1 MTRKHKIPLPP
12 SIHTHITYHTCIV
25 YTLPTCFLFPS
36 PPSYL
41 SRVDLLRLLVSSRWT
56 KIPSIQELTKPDLAR
71 RIRDRLIQD
80 DRFRLA
86 MEVSTKCQL
95 DTSAV
100 WGAWGMAC
108 LKCGD
113 FTTARNKF
121 KHCFQVRE
129 REGERESPAVFYRAP
144 FSFISGEL
152 SVKDDEQ

>member
-1 MTRKHKIPLPP
+1 MY
-12 SIHTHITYHTCIV
+12 SVHI
-25 YTLPTCFLFPS
+25 FLFPS

-129 REGERESPAVFYRAP
+129 RGRESHLQCFTP
-144 FSFISGEL
+144 FSSVLLISGEL
-152 SVKDDEQ
+152 SVEDDEQ